1 MGTFH
6 LPSLSSFSF
15 LSLSS
20 SFLFRAKLPADTTSH
35 PEYATIAMRN
45 HSRPA
50 LKLND
55 FVFPLLDVPPMTV
68 ASSPDVSPKP
78 SPVPSPNAST
88 SFLDKP
94 VSFSKESIKPAMGN
108 SETLAIKEDPRWV
121 ALPISIHHHH
131 R

>member
-6 LPSLSSFSF
+6 VLSMSSFSF
-15 LSLSS
+15 LSPSS
-20 SFLFRAKLPADTTSH
+20 SLLFHAKLPTDTTSH

-50 LKLND
+50 LKLNN
-55 FVFPLLDVPPMTV
+55 FVFPLLDVLPMAV
-68 ASSPDVSPKP
+68 ASSLDVSPKL

-94 VSFSKESIKPAMGN
+94 ASFSKQSIKPAMG
-108 SETLAIKEDPRWV
+108 SSQTLAIKEDARWV
-121 ALPISIHHHH
+121 ALPISVHHHH